1 MLDEDVSSLA
11 QVTPTEN
18 AVLCGSSA
26 KNAALSLPS
35 FGANA
40 ALSLAGR

>member
-18 AVLCGSSA
+18 AVLCGASA
-26 KNAALSLPS
+26 KNEALSLPT